1 MSWNILGS
9 LFGTKG
15 VVNKGLDIIDQMVT
29 DKDKAAELKAAF
41 YLQELQTPTI
51 PIIDAIH
58 KMGRQTLA
66 FAQMGFYYMT
76 IQQYGT
82 AAITPELVAGVSGA
96 ASIYTLVKGKGK

>member
-1 MSWNILGS
+1 MSWWSALLGS
-9 LFGTKG
+9 TNF
-15 VVNKGLDIIDQMVT
+15 VNKGMGIVDQLIT

-51 PIIDAIH
+51 PLIDAIH

-66 FAQMGFYYMT
+66 FTQMGFYYIT

-82 AAITPELVAGVSGA
+82 EAITPELVAGVSGA

>member
-1 MSWNILGS
+1 MSGWKYLIGS
-9 LFGTKG
+9 NR

-66 FAQMGFYYMT
+66 FAQMAFYYYT
-76 IQQYGT
+76 INQYGT
-82 AAITPELVAGVSGA
+82 EAITPELVAGVSGA
-96 ASIYTLVKGKGK
+96 ASIYTLVKGKGR

>member
-1 MSWNILGS
+1 MSWWAALLGS
-9 LFGTKG
+9 TNF
-15 VVNKGLDIIDQMVT
+15 VNKGMDIVDQLIT

-51 PIIDAIH
+51 PLIDAIH

-76 IQQYGT
+76 IQKYGVE
-82 AAITPELVAGVSGA
+82 AITPELVAGVSGA

>member
-1 MSWNILGS
+1 MSWWKYLVGS
-9 LFGTKG
+9 NN

-66 FAQMGFYYMT
+66 FAQMGFYYYT

-82 AAITPELVAGVSGA
+82 EAITPELVAGVSGA

>member
-1 MSWNILGS
+1 MSWLGA
-9 LFGTKG
+9 LFGSTNF
-15 VVNKGLDIIDQMVT
+15 VNKGMDIIDQMVT

-51 PIIDAIH
+51 PIVDAIH

-66 FAQMGFYYMT
+66 FAQMGFYFYT
-76 IQQYGT
+76 IHRYGT
-82 AAITPELVAGVSGA
+82 GAITPELVAGVSGA

>member
-1 MSWNILGS
+1 MSWLGS
-9 LFGTKG
+9 LFGTTNF
-15 VVNKGLDIIDQMVT
+15 VNKSLDIVDQLVT

-41 YLQELQTPTI
+41 YLQELRTPTI

-58 KMGRQTLA
+58 KMGRQSLA
-66 FAQMGFYYMT
+66 FAQMGFYYVT

-82 AAITPELVAGVSGA
+82 GAITPELVAGVSGA